1 MGNKFYV
8 YTITS
13 RDSGEVLYV
22 GKGSGLRWKTS
33 LKRIEELSCTQCEVF
48 IEEADSNE
56 LALQK
61 ETKLIQSLIPKY
73 NKNVS
78 WRKIKTGSSLAKLSI
93 TIPFEVDLVSITKTH
108 AGFNYELVQVG
119 DSLFKLLITKS
130 GEGFETAEFS
140 LSTKRSGVLRITAS
154 GTGVTEP
161 SKASI
166 IEHRLVYAYVLAAF
180 SSVQNSLNTLGYD
193 FTLDVTQAEWSDLK
207 FGFDYKGI
215 FNTDLILRYFT
226 GICGRV
232 ERSSEKALGVA
243 QEIGFIFKDFVSTDG
258 TPCGIRMEKMSGN
271 FNTFTLAMYRKDL
284 EVKDRE
290 KRGQKVS
297 KQEKEV
303 NLEELA
309 SVLRVEGQ
317 IYPKT
322 FYRGKCARFRKIM
335 LGEGGGKGKQQDY
348 WHSVKFLEDSA
359 TDVEKL
365 RQCLGEM
372 SSQLGLHLIFSAW
385 PYKSVE
391 SAVLSLAV
399 TPRQVDAAE
408 KWIEDNESKLTTKG
422 LSGRAQID
430 IAEFANRVYEELGI
444 DMYSISLMTFGWI
457 RNALLYSQLTTQEC
471 KQLALLDPT
480 SEEDHVTR
488 KALVNKAA
496 KRAVLCRKQLLGL
509 RDGFWMLAE
518 GSIPDISIN

>member
-1 MGNKFYV
+1 MRVVKKNMYRHVVLDKSSAIMNGSSIGQTIQEAGGYLVFPDKFIREIKKHLNVSKTGRLNLVNQDTGGYIDFDIKSIKGGWKVEAAYCQQKWLSGQNIYPVVSKSGNLATGAAYSVKFPF
-8 YTITS
+8 
-13 RDSGEVLYV
+13 L
-22 GKGSGLRWKTS
+22 
-33 LKRIEELSCTQCEVF
+33 
-48 IEEADSNE
+48 E
-56 LALQK
+56 LASKMEQGAC
-61 ETKLIQSLIPKY
+61 
-73 NKNVS
+73 
-78 WRKIKTGSSLAKLSI
+78 RKFIIDNQDKICWSRL
-93 TIPFEVDLVSITKTH
+93 DC
-108 AGFNYELVQVG
+108 
-119 DSLFKLLITKS
+119 
-130 GEGFETAEFS
+130 
-140 LSTKRSGVLRITAS
+140 STYT
-154 GTGVTEP
+154 
-161 SKASI
+161 
-166 IEHRLVYAYVLAAF
+166 
-180 SSVQNSLNTLGYD
+180 
-193 FTLDVTQAEWSDLK
+193 
-207 FGFDYKGI
+207 KGI
-215 FNTDLILRYFT
+215 FNTGLILRYFT

-243 QEIGFIFKDFVSTDG
+243 QEIGFVFKDFVSTDG

-271 FNTFTLAMYRKDL
+271 FNTFTLSMYRKDL